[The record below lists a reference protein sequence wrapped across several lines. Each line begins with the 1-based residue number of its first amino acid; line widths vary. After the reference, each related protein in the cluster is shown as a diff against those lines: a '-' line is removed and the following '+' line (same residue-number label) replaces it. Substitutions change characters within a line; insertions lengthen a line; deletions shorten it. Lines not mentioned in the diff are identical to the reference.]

1 MDTVIWIF
9 SLCVLLGGL
18 VGFAAGLLGI
28 GGGLMIVPALM
39 YLLPHAGVASELLPH
54 VAIATSLAAIILT
67 SFSSARAHQRRDN
80 IKWQIFVRLVPGILV
95 GALLSGFVSEL
106 IPAAQLKQAFAIFVM
121 LMAVQMAFPFKPR
134 QGEGLPGNWLVFPIT
149 IVIAIIAGL
158 MGIGG
163 GVLLVPLLSFWGLQ
177 MRYAVGISSAMGLVI
192 SLGGSFGYIVAG
204 WNVPDLPAG
213 TLGYIYLPALAGIV
227 TSSVLV
233 APIGVA
239 AASSWPTPVLKKIFA
254 GLLLVISIK
263 LILG

>member
-39 YLLPHAGVASELLPH
+39 YLLPSAGIDSSQLPH

-67 SFSSARAHQRRDN
+67 SFSSARAHQKRQN
-80 IKWQIFVRLVPGILV
+80 ISWPIFYRLVPGILL

-106 IPAAQLKQAFAIFVM
+106 IPAEQLKQAFAIFVI
-121 LMAVQMAFPFKPR
+121 LMAVQMAFPLKPS
-134 QGEGLPGNWLVFPIT
+134 QGEGLPGNGLVFPVT
-149 IVIAIIAGL
+149 IVIAVIAGL

-163 GVLLVPLLSFWGLQ
+163 GVLLVPLLSYWGMQ
-177 MRYAVGISSAMGLVI
+177 MRFAVGLSSMMGLI
-192 SLGGSFGYIVAG
+192 IATGGTLGYIVAG
-204 WNVPDLPAG
+204 WNTPELPSG

-233 APIGVA
+233 APLGVA

-254 GLLLVISIK
+254 GLLMVIGIK